1 MVHLMDCML
10 PRQGTRRVIA
20 APLWA
25 SYQIPAAINCGR
37 AGPGRVGSSLNASY
51 PSLQVSVSIFLPAT
65 TLQWA
70 PSCTGTSCAVIL
82 VSNLPEP
89 LSDFP
94 KCVLSLMPLSPTT
107 AAAVIK
113 TDPAP
118 PLDATP
124 ARALGDFIRA
134 HRERLSPMAV
144 GLPPGPRRR
153 TPGLRREEVA
163 QLCGVSPTWY
173 TWIEQGRPVSASA
186 DALARIAMALQLS
199 RAERAYLF
207 ELAAQRDPAE
217 PDPAAQ
223 DAPAALLKS
232 VELIDAPAYVLDRQ
246 WNALRWNAQAAA
258 LFTGWLDGVQDRN
271 LLSFTFTA
279 PGAQSLIVDWETR
292 ARRLVA
298 EFRADSIRHL
308 NDAPTRAMIDSLSA
322 ASDAFARFWA
332 SQDVGEREGGTRE
345 FNHPTRGRL
354 VFDQITFKPA
364 HREDLK
370 LVMLVGS
377 DAAER
382 SRE

>member
-1 MVHLMDCML
+1 V
-10 PRQGTRRVIA
+10 A
-20 APLWA
+20 
-25 SYQIPAAINCGR
+25 N
-37 AGPGRVGSSLNASY
+37 
-51 PSLQVSVSIFLPAT
+51 PSLQVFVSIFLSAAT
-65 TLQWA
+65 LKWA
-70 PSCTGTSCAVIL
+70 PSCTGTSRTIIL
-82 VSNLPEP
+82 VSKIPEP

-94 KCVLSLMPLSPTT
+94 KRVLSLMPLSPTVP
-107 AAAVIK
+107 AAPSK
-113 TDPAP
+113 TDAAP

-186 DALARIAMALQLS
+186 DALARIAVALQLS

-246 WNALRWNAQAAA
+246 WNALRWNTQAAA
-258 LFTGWLDGVQDRN
+258 LFAGWLDGVQDRN

-308 NDAPTRAMIDSLSA
+308 NDAPTRALIDSLSA

-370 LVMLVGS
+370 LVILVRADGVAPL
-377 DAAER
+377 DR
-382 SRE
+382 

>member
-1 MVHLMDCML
+1 M
-10 PRQGTRRVIA
+10 
-20 APLWA
+20 
-25 SYQIPAAINCGR
+25 
-37 AGPGRVGSSLNASY
+37 
-51 PSLQVSVSIFLPAT
+51 
-65 TLQWA
+65 A

-82 VSNLPEP
+82 VSKLPEP
-89 LSDFP
+89 LPDFP
-94 KCVLSLMPLSPTT
+94 KRVLSLMPLSP
-107 AAAVIK
+107 AAPIFPAANQ
-113 TDPAP
+113 TGAAP

-186 DALARIAMALQLS
+186 EALARIAVALQLS

-223 DAPAALLKS
+223 DAPPALLKS

-246 WNALRWNAQAAA
+246 WNALRWNARAAE
-258 LFTGWLDGVQDRN
+258 LFVGWLDGAQDRN

-308 NDAPTRAMIDSLSA
+308 NDAPTRALIDSLSA

-370 LVMLVGS
+370 LVMLVGADVAGS
-377 DAAER
+377 PQD
-382 SRE
+382 